1 MSRERRRASDAI
13 LLLPLPFRWMDG
25 SIDLGVQLLQSL
37 NTERSCHPCRI

>member
-13 LLLPLPFRWMDG
+13 LLLPLPFRW
-25 SIDLGVQLLQSL
+25 IDLGVQLLQYL